1 MQLKGATIGVV
12 GGFAAFPRRLAAREV
27 ARLGA
32 RLRRGVTRQTRLL
45 VFGHGALASS
55 TDAAI
60 EAHFDK
66 ASKARLPILSENA
79 FRRLIGAAEEITD
92 RADMSVEAFA
102 AQTRLEPRVI
112 ALLSLFDCF
121 EHAAAPYSFR
131 DVILGRKYRQLLE
144 DGTSWG
150 NLARSVHRSGKVTAL
165 TAVSLQAS
173 GPRVMAR
180 EGDLLSELDGQRQL
194 PFGEAD
200 IDVDA
205 DTFFEHAESAE
216 HEGDYTLAAALY
228 RKCLAADPSDTVSAY
243 NLGNCEK
250 EAGNF
255 AEARLAYIRA
265 IKLDA
270 NFVEAWFNFGTLL
283 SEAGE
288 TEAARKHLLRAVAID
303 PTWSDPVY
311 NLAALEY
318 DAGQLDAARRWWV
331 RYVEL
336 DPDSEWGKRAQRGIA
351 YANMALD
358 AQDKAS

>member
-1 MQLKGATIGVV
+1 VQLKGATIGVV

-66 ASKARLPILSENA
+66 ASAARLPILSENA

-92 RADMSVEAFA
+92 SADMSVEAFA

-180 EGDLLSELDGQRQL
+180 EG
-194 PFGEAD
+194 D